1 MEIHN
6 HGIDTIGLLFSTSG
20 YSPKQLSD
28 LSFRIKTI
36 ENLKKSQNRPQP
48 NTYYTV
54 NQGFIDDIH
63 FYSKEIYSIVT
74 FSVPRLL
81 YDNNVDGATFDDIKK
96 VIPII
101 SEKLEI
107 DVRYTKVRR
116 LDYCFNFSSD
126 LNWDD
131 IVDKVYNNCKSFDY
145 VRYNSSAYI
154 KNDSREVVFYDQLG
168 GRYDGEF
175 YSNDRGIINQYK
187 KKLNRTSL
195 FRVELRLFR
204 DILNKMPRDG
214 FRGKGLRLPD
224 LLNDENVYNI
234 FQKYRKLVKIPKY
247 EENRTRGKLN
257 KFKIQLPSKAT
268 ITDINRINHA
278 LALFLK
284 NGSHKK
290 ELTQDKFLT
299 KHHFDTYDD
308 EVKAAILLLDNMEL
322 NLKTNE
328 QPSEIKDKIIHEIDN
343 LFERP
348 PQPLFEGGNGQNKIH
363 VVKPKKRLKIYPKDD
378 SEEF

>member
-1 MEIHN
+1 
-6 HGIDTIGLLFSTSG
+6 
-20 YSPKQLSD
+20 
-28 LSFRIKTI
+28 
-36 ENLKKSQNRPQP
+36 
-48 NTYYTV
+48 
-54 NQGFIDDIH
+54 
-63 FYSKEIYSIVT
+63 
-74 FSVPRLL
+74 VPRLL
-81 YDNNVDGATFDDIKK
+81 YDNNVDGATFDDIEK

-101 SEKLEI
+101 SEKLDI

-154 KNDSREVVFYDQLG
+154 KNESREVVFYDQLG

-308 EVKAAILLLDNMEL
+308 EVKAAILLLENMEL

-348 PQPLFEGGNGQNKIH
+348 PQPLFEEGHGQNKIH

>member
-1 MEIHN
+1 LN
-6 HGIDTIGLLFSTSG
+6 L
-20 YSPKQLSD
+20 
-28 LSFRIKTI
+28 RIKTI
-36 ENLKKSQNRPQP
+36 ENLHQSRILPQP
-48 NTYYTV
+48 NRFYSI
-54 NQGFIDDIH
+54 NEGFVDDIH
-63 FYSKEIYSIVT
+63 FLSKEIYSIVT

-81 YDNNVDGATFDDIKK
+81 YGTNVYGGTFDDINEVIKK
-96 VIPII
+96 L
-101 SEKLEI
+101 SELLEI
-107 DVRYTKVRR
+107 DVRNTKVRR

-131 IVDKVYNNCKSFDY
+131 VVDSVYNNCKSFDY
-145 VRYNSSAYI
+145 VRYNSSVYF
-154 KNDSREVVFYDQLG
+154 KNKSREIIFYDQLG
-168 GRYDGEF
+168 DRYKGNQ
-175 YSNDRGIINQYK
+175 YNKDRHVINQYIQ
-187 KKLNRTSL
+187 KLNRTSL

-214 FRGKGLRLPD
+214 FRNKGLRFAD

-308 EVKAAILLLDNMEL
+308 EVKAAILLLENMEL

-348 PQPLFEGGNGQNKIH
+348 PQPLFEEGHGQNKIH